1 MLELA
6 VDLLNPTVV
15 RFQMMVAAFIA
26 LLAIF
31 FTMLKA
37 MMAEREE
44 STQRKIMR
52 EMAEYKEEVRREE
65 ANKRQRELRKWEEGE
80 EWPIRSED
88 EGKKKER
95 PKKKKGGG
103 GHG

>member
-1 MLELA
+1 MLELT

-15 RFQMMVAAFIA
+15 RFQMMVGAFIA

-31 FTMLKA
+31 FTILKA

-44 STQRKIMR
+44 ATQKKIMR

-65 ANKRQRELRKWEEGE
+65 AKKRQKEQAKWEEGE
-80 EWPIRSED
+80 EWPIRFDED
-88 EGKKKER
+88 GKKKR
-95 PKKKKGGG
+95 PKKKDGGG
-103 GHG
+103 RG